1 MALDESELQN
11 VLSALRRAR
20 ELEWPRLANIRAYMR
35 NEMADIYV
43 PKEATDEY
51 RMLVDQARFNVL
63 PLVRDALAQA
73 LFVDG
78 YRPTGPSGRAPSA
91 ENSPIWD
98 LVWQPN
104 RMDARQASIHKAAI
118 TYGAAYVTVLPGEPV
133 PVIRPY
139 SPFRL
144 TALYA
149 DPVNDEWPKYA
160 MMVDHADALSPRQPM
175 QALAQPLLD
184 PVIAQVMADVT
195 VRVFDES
202 AIYTIRIPSARS
214 GRADPEVVKVE
225 EHKLGVCPVVRYLDS
240 TDADGESIGKIEP
253 LLPLQRQLNQTT
265 FSLLMTQQYQAF
277 RQRWA
282 TGMAIEQDEDG
293 NPLEPWNAA
302 VNAVWQNESP
312 HGKFGDFEEANL
324 SGYLE
329 SRDRQLM
336 FVSAVGQVPPHSLV
350 LGAGISNISA
360 EALAALGASA
370 ELDRDD
376 HKTTFGEGHEQTA
389 RLAGKALAVANKA
402 TPEQKAQGESVWE
415 DTSAQVVWRDTTPRS
430 LAQVADALGKL
441 ATLLEIPPE
450 ALWQRIPGTT
460 DQDLDVWKAMKDER
474 EKSRMAEMADLL
486 EETEAMVG
494 PRPAQLEQVNGN
506 GRGPGSDD
514 PVPV

>member
-1 MALDESELQN
+1 MALDESELQK

-20 ELEWPRLANIRAYMR
+20 ELEWPRLAAIRGYVR

-104 RMDARQASIHKAAI
+104 RMDGRQASIHKAAI
-118 TYGAAYVTVLPGEPV
+118 SYGAAYVTVLPGDPV

-160 MMVDHADALSPRQPM
+160 MTVDHADALSPRQPM
-175 QALAQPLLD
+175 HGPAQPLLD
-184 PVIAQVMADVT
+184 PVIAQVMDGVT
-195 VRVFDES
+195 VRVFDETHV
-202 AIYTIRIPSARS
+202 YTMRIPSARS
-214 GRADPEVVKVE
+214 GQTSPTVTNIE
-225 EHKLGVCPVVRYLDS
+225 EHGLGVCPVVRFVDS
-240 TDADGESIGKIEP
+240 TDADGESVGKLEP
-253 LLPLQRQLNQTT
+253 LLSLQRQLNQTT

-312 HGKFGDFEEANL
+312 HGKFGDFAEANL
-324 SGYLE
+324 DGYLS

-376 HKTTFGEGHEQTA
+376 HKTTFGESWEQTL
-389 RLAGKALAVANKA
+389 RLAGKALGTAEGMAA
-402 TPEQKAQGESVWE
+402 WE

-430 LAQVADALGKL
+430 LAQVADALGKM

-450 ALWQRIPGTT
+450 ELWERIPGTT
-460 DQDLDVWKAMKDER
+460 DQDIKRWRETKTAR

-514 PVPV
+514 PVSV